1 MFDEVQC
8 GFGRTGDWCAWRTIV
23 SSGADPDAVSW
34 AKGIAGGVPLGAFWA
49 GTRQAGTAPLC
60 DLLGPGTHGTTYG
73 GNPLAAAAG
82 LAVLTEI
89 GRAGLLTS
97 ARNLGAHLIRE
108 LEAMGLPAIRLVRGV
123 GLMIGIEFND
133 LPGEGVPSI
142 RMTKALMA
150 EGLLVIPSGE
160 RTIRLLPPLTI
171 SEAEADEALGILSRV
186 LSEAVPR

>member
-1 MFDEVQC
+1 V
-8 GFGRTGDWCAWRTIV
+8 A
-23 SSGADPDAVSW
+23 
-34 AKGIAGGVPLGAFWA
+34 
-49 GTRQAGTAPLC
+49 LC

-82 LAVLTEI
+82 LAALTEI
-89 GRAGLLTS
+89 GRADLLAN

-123 GLMIGIEFND
+123 GLMIGIELNE

-142 RMTKALMA
+142 RMTKELMA

-171 SEAEADEALGILSRV
+171 SSEEADEALLILRRV
-186 LSEAVPR
+186 LGSAL